1 LIAHPSRGH
10 LMAKMVEISMDS
22 PYAAIPGLEDTVGL
36 HRVLHGRLHLP
47 RNAADAV
54 VRTVKYGLN
63 PAQASIRRRL
73 AQRIA
78 AGAAPG
84 ERIAEDKGY
93 LAFAP
98 GYFPGAAAAF
108 DRARARFAELS
119 ADGTIE
125 ETQRTAKKQF
135 LLSVIN
141 GAAFLDYPEILS
153 FMISRPVV
161 DLASIYMGAVP
172 VLSSARLWWTPPNDS
187 EQQSQLFHRDGEDD
201 RQIKFFFNLFDV
213 TEQMGPLTFLSADV
227 SESVKR
233 NLGYNAGKVTDQA
246 IDDAGGRGNHIVAT
260 GPAGG
265 GVALDT
271 SRCLHYGSRHNTVGR
286 LILMFQFTSFYAP
299 KAERIPWADGIA
311 RAGLDPDEVQKLVLG
326 LA

>member
-1 LIAHPSRGH
+1 
-10 LMAKMVEISMDS
+10 VEITMDT
-22 PYAAIPGLEDTVGL
+22 PYAAIPGLKDPVGL

-47 RNAADAV
+47 HNAADAV
-54 VRTVKYGLN
+54 VRTVKYGFN

-73 AQRIA
+73 ARKIA
-78 AGAAPG
+78 AEAAPD
-84 ERIAEDKGY
+84 ERIAEDRGY
-93 LAFAP
+93 LTFAP
-98 GYFPGAAAAF
+98 GHFPGAATAL
-108 DRARARFAELS
+108 DRARTRFAELS
-119 ADGTIE
+119 KDGTIE
-125 ETQRTAKKQF
+125 ETRRTARKKF
-135 LLSVIN
+135 LLSVITRS
-141 GAAFLDYPEILS
+141 AFLDYPEILS
-153 FMISRPVV
+153 FMISRPIV
-161 DLASIYMGAVP
+161 DLVSIYMGAVP
-172 VLSSARLWWTPPNDS
+172 ILSSAKLWWTPPNDT

-227 SESVKR
+227 SESVMR
-233 NLGYNAGKVTDQA
+233 RLGYNLGKMSDEA

-271 SRCLHYGSRHNTVGR
+271 SRCLHYGSRHNTIGR

-299 KAERIPWADGIA
+299 KAERIPWAAGIG
-311 RAGLDPDEVQKLVLG
+311 RTGLEPDEVQKLVLG